1 MFIDFFKKNALFK
14 MSMLACLGGLA
25 SIVGDTLIAI
35 GFAAF
40 WMNPL
45 AGLGLIALGIGVNL
59 FAGWLKEKS
68 NGEYNKV
75 LMYLY
80 AGSPLVWVIDPSG
93 YVYAGLESNRIPG
106 ATATV
111 YGIINKGMLV
121 EEITADELERRCTK
135 SLKIR
140 CSEPKAAA
148 DIICSKFGETQFQIH
163 DDMLDIVF
171 DVNRSATVNKLLVDS
186 GIWVSELGINIM
198 SYEDYFLTRMG
209 SMDVGRGVGQ
219 YA

>member
-1 MFIDFFKKNALFK
+1 
-14 MSMLACLGGLA
+14 
-25 SIVGDTLIAI
+25 
-35 GFAAF
+35 
-40 WMNPL
+40 
-45 AGLGLIALGIGVNL
+45 
-59 FAGWLKEKS
+59 
-68 NGEYNKV
+68 
-75 LMYLY
+75 
-80 AGSPLVWVIDPSG
+80 
-93 YVYAGLESNRIPG
+93 
-106 ATATV
+106 
-111 YGIINKGMLV
+111 MLV